1 MTAEQAF
8 FHRTGPTTFEPTEHA
23 SGAWSEE
30 DHHFASIAGLVVHK
44 LERFRSDQGD
54 SQLQLG
60 RISYDILGRL
70 PMSELTVDVEVLRP
84 GRTIELLQAT
94 VTIAGRAVVIARAWY
109 LSRADTADV
118 VGGQAEPM
126 PSPEEVEPWEMSNGW
141 PGGYIAQIQARVV
154 QQRPGRATVWLHSPS
169 EIVAGETAGDL
180 ARFFSSIDAANGIA
194 VRQQTDRWT
203 FPNVDLT
210 VHLHRVPE
218 GTWTGLDTEVIWGPD
233 GVGLTS
239 STLHDAR
246 GPVGTAEQVLTLR
259 RI

>member
-30 DHHFASIAGLVVHK
+30 DHHFASIAGLVVHE

-109 LSRADTADV
+109 LSHADTADV

-180 ARFFSSIDAANGIA
+180 ARFA

-246 GPVGTAEQVLTLR
+246 GPVGTAEQILTLR
-259 RI
+259 RL

>member
-8 FHRTGPTTFEPTEHA
+8 FHRTGPTTFEPTKNAE
-23 SGAWSEE
+23 GAWSEE
-30 DHHFASIAGLVVHK
+30 DHHFASIAGLVAHEI
-44 LERFRSDQGD
+44 ERFRDEQGASD
-54 SQLQLG
+54 LRLG

-94 VTIAGRAVVIARAWY
+94 VTIGGRQVIIARAWY

-118 VGGQAEPM
+118 AAAEKEPI
-126 PSPEEVEPWEMSNGW
+126 PSPEDPETGDLSSIW
-141 PGGYIAQIQARVV
+141 PGGYIAQLEARVV
-154 QQRPGRATVWLHSPS
+154 ERRAGRATVWLHSPS
-169 EIVAGETAGDL
+169 QIVAGEQAGDL
-180 ARFFSSIDAANGIA
+180 ARFIGNIDAANGIA
-194 VRQQTDRWT
+194 VRQDIDKWT

-210 VHLHRVPE
+210 IHLHRIPE
-218 GTWTGLDTEVIWGPD
+218 GTWTGLDTEVTWGPD

-246 GPVGTAEQVLTLR
+246 GAVGTAEQILTLR
-259 RI
+259 RV

>member
-1 MTAEQAF
+1 MATQQAF
-8 FHRTGPTTFEPTEHA
+8 FRRTSPTTFEPSEHA

-30 DHHFASIAGLVVHK
+30 DHHFASIAGLVVHE

-70 PMSELTVDVEVLRP
+70 PMSELTVDIEVLRP

-94 VTIAGRAVVIARAWY
+94 VTIGGRAVVIARAWY

-154 QQRPGRATVWLHSPS
+154 QQRPGRATVWLHSPM
-169 EIVAGETAGDL
+169 EVVAGEVAGDL

-194 VRQQTDRWT
+194 VRQPTDRWT

-246 GPVGTAEQVLTLR
+246 GPVGTAEQILTLR
-259 RI
+259 RL